1 MGGKTKI
8 VIDAADGGKPFKVGV
23 HGESSLVT
31 RDVHISDLKEAIN
44 TGKVVYEREGVS
56 KIVGDNIHVIFEN
69 ETRRVYTIYRPYKFD
84 KNGDIVVQNEGDKL
98 SGVTINTREGSRAF
112 YLSNHTRKVMEED
125 RGIPLHQLEYAIK
138 IGDIRYER
146 PGVSRLW
153 SPRVELIFCNKTR
166 RIYTVQRPYIYD
178 KDGKIIGKAT

>member
-1 MGGKTKI
+1 MGRKI
-8 VIDAADGGKPFKVGV
+8 FIAAADGGKPFKVGV
-23 HGESSLVT
+23 HGEESLLT
-31 RDVHISDLKEAIN
+31 RDVRICDLKEAIH

-56 KIVGDNIHVIFEN
+56 KIIGDNIHVIFEN
-69 ETRRVYTIYRPYKFD
+69 DTRRVYTIYRPYKFD

-98 SGVTINTREGSRAF
+98 AGVTIKSRQGCRAF

-125 RGIPLHQLEYAIK
+125 RGIPLDQLEYAAK
-138 IGDIRYER
+138 IGVIRYER

-153 SPRVELIFCNKTR
+153 SPRVEFIFCNQTR

-178 KDGKIIGKAT
+178 KDGKIIGKAQ